1 VALIVQAAG
10 IALPSLVGGVAPAL
24 ISAVLF
30 GATFLGVGS
39 IVLALGAH
47 LQFPRAVALLTTGY
61 SVGQIL
67 GPVIATPLLHN
78 GYHVA
83 LLVGAYVAV
92 AAAVMLGLLPTLTL
106 LTTLSLP
113 VTVWLLHQ
121 AEKGAAG
128 SLRSIA
134 LIDLY
139 TARLHTLFGV
149 LLLAGLI
156 SARLLS

>member
-1 VALIVQAAG
+1 MGRPFARWFY
-10 IALPSLVGGVAPAL
+10 VG
-24 ISAVLF
+24 
-30 GATFLGVGS
+30 
-39 IVLALGAH
+39 
-47 LQFPRAVALLTTGY
+47 
-61 SVGQIL
+61 
-67 GPVIATPLLHN
+67 
-78 GYHVA
+78 

-92 AAAVMLGLLPTLTL
+92 AGAVMLGLLPTLTL

-134 LIDLY
+134 MIDMY